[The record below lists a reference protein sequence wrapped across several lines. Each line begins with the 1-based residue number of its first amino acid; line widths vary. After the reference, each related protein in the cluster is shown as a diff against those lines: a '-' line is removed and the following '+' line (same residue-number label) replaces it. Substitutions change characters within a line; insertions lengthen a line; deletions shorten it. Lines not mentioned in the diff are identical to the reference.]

1 MTIEPRRLRAAI
13 AAMLKRKQARKNPNS
28 GGVTAGPMGHKLKP
42 IAEKTRTFSAK
53 SDLAKALGN
62 MAKNK
67 KKAKKEKVVKS
78 PDAVDPVTRCLSE
91 KFSEFIDARERN
103 RQGQFEKAG
112 TGPITP
118 ENSTAAYGSTPKKKK
133 KKKKAKKAT
142 EIASPIVNPN
152 D

>member
-28 GGVTAGPMGHKLKP
+28 GGVTAGPIEHKLKP
-42 IAEKTRTFSAK
+42 VAEKIRTFSAK

-62 MAKNK
+62 MAKK

-103 RQGQFEKAG
+103 RQGQFQKAG

-118 ENSTAAYGSTPKKKK
+118 ENSTAAYGSTPKTKKK
-133 KKKKAKKAT
+133 KKKVKKAT
-142 EIASPIVNPN
+142 EIASTIVNPN